1 VLRARRLCTQLPI
14 ALTPGSSSPERP
26 GLGNTTG
33 QPWSDATCPCTT
45 CHLNQILV
53 SVKTNLEGFDFLT
66 QFQLRLLICGT
77 RIVVSGK
84 QTPSARKLIF
94 PCEFAK
100 SSLYQNIEETEI
112 LFFALFV
119 YLAKSDFFCGRN
131 AFFSRKSLLPSCS
144 LFKSTQKVHR
154 PTIQFPLQS
163 DIRNL

>member
-1 VLRARRLCTQLPI
+1 MRIDFPTLVLNCKKYNFVSIFRNFCKGPAGHAKVPAEVPEDSRVLRARRLCTQLPI

-112 LFFALFV
+112 
-119 YLAKSDFFCGRN
+119 
-131 AFFSRKSLLPSCS
+131 
-144 LFKSTQKVHR
+144 
-154 PTIQFPLQS
+154 
-163 DIRNL
+163 